1 MAVTQLYNRTT
12 NLNGLI
18 EYVMNGD
25 KTDEMKY
32 VSGVN
37 CLPETA
43 YEEMMSTKNRF
54 NKGKE
59 KIIGYH
65 LIQSFARY
73 EVTPEV
79 AHELGLEYVNEVFGK
94 DFEVVVA
101 THLNTDN
108 VHNHIVINSVSLKT
122 GKKFYDYHASR
133 DYLRIVSDCICQ
145 YYGLSVLEDKIW
157 KHKGAYKRF
166 AKENPYMQ
174 MVKSDVDRCLAE
186 AFYEKDFRK
195 RLEKL
200 GYSYSN
206 TYEQGL
212 VIIDNTRDRKVYLQ
226 KFFGDNYSHD
236 KVIDRILDYENKNI
250 AQYGKKYKMSKEEYI
265 KMLEIKRKNEIK
277 KLPLLYVLF
286 CLLLKIDPLPA
297 KMDFGKARVPITKEM
312 RIEIKYMN
320 ELSRQ
325 AVLLSENKIGS
336 LDDLNPFRT
345 KLEDELRT
353 LKGTRENLQR
363 KKRKSTNQEDIA
375 KYDEELR
382 TLAPK
387 IKQLN
392 TDIQNCYKIEKRTI
406 LWQQEY
412 DKAMEKEQEQQKN
425 NELKQCKKKSRKYL
439 K

>member
-32 VSGVN
+32 VSSVN

-43 YEEMMSTKNRF
+43 YEEMIATKNRF

-65 LIQSFARY
+65 LIQSFAEG

-145 YYGLSVLEDKIW
+145 YYGLSILEEKIW

-174 MVKSDVDRCLAE
+174 MVKSDVDRCLE
-186 AFYEKDFRK
+186 ESYYEGDFAK
-195 RLEKL
+195 RMKEL

-206 TYEQGL
+206 DYEQGL
-212 VIIDNTRDRKVYLQ
+212 VVIDNTRDRKVYLQ
-226 KFFGDNYSHD
+226 KFFGDIYSHD
-236 KVIDRILDYENKNI
+236 KVIDRILDYENRNTIKD
-250 AQYGKKYKMSKEEYI
+250 GKKYKMRIEDYK
-265 KMLEIKRKNEIK
+265 KMIEIKRKNKIK

-297 KMDFGKARVPITKEM
+297 KMDLKNARVPLTKEM
-312 RIEIKYMN
+312 RIELKYMN
-320 ELSRQ
+320 EISRQ
-325 AVLLSENKIGS
+325 AIILNENKIGS
-336 LDDLNPFRT
+336 LEDLNAFRT
-345 KLEDELRT
+345 KLEDEVRT
-353 LKGTRENLQR
+353 LKGTRESLQR
-363 KKRKSTNQEDIA
+363 KKKKAMNQEDIT
-375 KYDEELR
+375 KFDEELKI
-382 TLAPK
+382 LAPK

-392 TDIQNCYKIEKRTI
+392 TNIQNCYKIEKRTI
-406 LWQQEY
+406 LWEQEY
-412 DKAMEKEQEQQKN
+412 KKAMIKNMQLQKQ
-425 NELKQCKKKSRKYL
+425 NELVQNKKKSRKYL
-439 K
+439 R

>member
-145 YYGLSVLEDKIW
+145 YYGLSALEDKIW

-186 AFYEKDFRK
+186 SYYEGDFAK
-195 RLEKL
+195 RMKEL
-200 GYSYSN
+200 GYDYSN
-206 TYEQGL
+206 DYEQGL

-236 KVIDRILDYENKNI
+236 KVIDRILDYENRNTIK
-250 AQYGKKYKMSKEEYI
+250 YGKKYKMSIEEYK

-277 KLPLLYVLF
+277 KLPLLYILF

-297 KMDFGKARVPITKEM
+297 KMDFEKARVKLTKEM
-312 RIEIKYMN
+312 RIEVKYMN

-325 AVLLSENKIGS
+325 AVLLTENKIGS
-336 LDDLNPFRT
+336 LDDLNIFRT
-345 KLEDELRT
+345 KLEDEVRT
-353 LKGTRENLQR
+353 LKGIRESLQR
-363 KKRKSTNQEDIA
+363 KKKKAMNQEDIT
-375 KYDEELR
+375 KFDEELKI
-382 TLAPK
+382 LAPK

-412 DKAMEKEQEQQKN
+412 DKAMEKEREQQKQ
-425 NELKQCKKKSRKYL
+425 NELNQSKKKSRKYL

>member
-1 MAVTQLYNRTT
+1 
-12 NLNGLI
+12 
-18 EYVMNGD
+18 
-25 KTDEMKY
+25 MKY

-43 YEEMMSTKNRF
+43 YEEMMSIKNRF

-65 LIQSFARY
+65 LIQSFAEG
-73 EVTPEV
+73 EVTTEV

-186 AFYEKDFRK
+186 SYYEGDFAK
-195 RLEKL
+195 RMKEF

-226 KFFGDNYSHD
+226 KFFGDNYSHN
-236 KVIDRILDYENKNI
+236 KVINRILDYESRKNI
-250 AQYGKKYKMSKEEYI
+250 KYSKKYKMSIEEYKKI
-265 KMLEIKRKNEIK
+265 HEIK

-297 KMDFGKARVPITKEM
+297 KMDFGKARVKLTKEM
-312 RIEIKYMN
+312 RIEVKYMN

-325 AVLLSENKIGS
+325 AVLLNKNKIGS
-336 LDDLNPFRT
+336 LDDLKAFRT
-345 KLEDELRT
+345 KLEDEVRT
-353 LKGTRENLQR
+353 LKGTRESLQR
-363 KKRKSTNQEDIA
+363 KKIKSKNQEDIN
-375 KYDEELR
+375 KFDEELKI
-382 TLAPK
+382 LAPK

-406 LWQQEY
+406 LWQREY
-412 DKAMEKEQEQQKN
+412 ENAINKEQERKKQSQKE
-425 NELKQCKKKSRKYL
+425 NEIIKVSKKRFEIKF
-439 K
+439 